1 MSAIDILFINIF
13 MRFCTF
19 NGKAKQMP
27 HTTKKLRH
35 LIKSKHPYV
44 ERNLG
49 SVVNIIR
56 RCVEN
61 ASSFEAAAQQLKD
74 GRLKMVCLSW

>member
-1 MSAIDILFINIF
+1 M
-13 MRFCTF
+13 
-19 NGKAKQMP
+19 
-27 HTTKKLRH
+27 
-35 LIKSKHPYV
+35 

-74 GRLKMVCLSW
+74 GRLKMVCLSWWKNILKLVQILIIIFMLLFGMNYLKVLLKSIFYLIYK